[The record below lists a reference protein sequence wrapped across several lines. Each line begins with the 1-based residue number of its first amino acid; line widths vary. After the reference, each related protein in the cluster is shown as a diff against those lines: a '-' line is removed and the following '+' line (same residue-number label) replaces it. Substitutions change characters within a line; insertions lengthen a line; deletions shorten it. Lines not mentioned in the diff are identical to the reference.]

1 MKNVTR
7 LTGTVAA
14 ILGASVVA
22 VPIANADQ
30 TDDIFLQA
38 LTQGGISWA
47 NGPEQTM
54 VKCGACRL

>member
-14 ILGASVVA
+14 ILGGVVIA
-22 VPIANADQ
+22 APIANADQ

-38 LTQGGISWA
+38 LMQGGIS
-47 NGPEQTM
+47 
-54 VKCGACRL
+54 